1 MRAGGWGEPCKV
13 AEKLSRAANGR
24 NVDLGGGEPYSGG
37 RKTTRTQMRK
47 RFSILHAA
55 IVLAL
60 AATAGRP
67 GLADEGAAHPLFSA
81 EPPSPEALAFLRD
94 AYLPALAAN
103 DIQQA
108 LALTDM
114 RGFRQYLLDVRMREV
129 KANMPDMTPEQ
140 ERELSAFYQTNNL
153 APANLAAI
161 VGDSLVQGRYT
172 GLKWESASFA
182 PAPEPLQGYAVQVG
196 ATDPSGRHQSVL
208 VGIKQLGDQWAV
220 APEIPMDI
228 SFRVAAAR
236 KAGMADIPMPEPVA
250 ALATAFWN
258 ACKEGDPETAYSLF
272 GPDYRSRIPLL
283 GFLGIYQELVDRIGL
298 PENWTPGPCRPLP
311 GDRIGIGLDVSG
323 AKGKTAAIMTFRK
336 MGQTWV
342 LDEAQFRPPSAANRS
357 AAAQSRAHA
366 AANAAAAPGGAPVV
380 EAPAG
385 ADDPESAFPAFS
397 GPEQPVGPE

>member
-1 MRAGGWGEPCKV
+1 MNKRICFLLPAV
-13 AEKLSRAANGR
+13 AAL
-24 NVDLGGGEPYSGG
+24 
-37 RKTTRTQMRK
+37 
-47 RFSILHAA
+47 
-55 IVLAL
+55 VLA
-60 AATAGRP
+60 AGVLPAR
-67 GLADEGAAHPLFSA
+67 GDGAAHNPLFSD

-108 LALTDM
+108 IALTDM
-114 RGFRQYLLDVRMREV
+114 RGFRQYLLDTRMKEV
-129 KANMPDMTPEQ
+129 KASMPDMTPEQ
-140 ERELSAFYQTNNL
+140 EQELSAFYQTNNL

-196 ATDPSGRHQSVL
+196 ATDPSGRHQTVL

-228 SFRVAAAR
+228 SFRIAAAR
-236 KAGMADIPMPEPVA
+236 KAGMVDMPMPEPVA

-272 GPDYRSRIPLL
+272 GPDYRSRMPLL

-311 GDRIGIGLDVSG
+311 GDRIGLGLDVSG
-323 AKGKTAAIMTFRK
+323 AKGKTAAIMTFRR

-366 AANAAAAPGGAPVV
+366 AASAGSGRPAAPVL
-380 EAPAG
+380 EAPDGVDG
-385 ADDPESAFPAFS
+385 ADSAFPDFS
-397 GPEQPVGPE
+397 GPEKPIGPE